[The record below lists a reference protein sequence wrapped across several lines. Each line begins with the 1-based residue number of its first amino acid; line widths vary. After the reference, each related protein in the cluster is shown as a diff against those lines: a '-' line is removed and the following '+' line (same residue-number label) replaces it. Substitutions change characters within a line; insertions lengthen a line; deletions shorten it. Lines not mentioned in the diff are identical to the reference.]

1 MHKIAIIARREYQAL
16 VRTKAFI
23 ISLVIMPVF
32 MFGGI
37 FIQNF
42 LAGRIDV
49 GEKKVVVL
57 DGTGRMFEPL
67 AALARRHNETELVDK
82 ETGRKTRP
90 TITLE
95 KGPAGPVTDEL
106 RLALSERIH
115 RNELFAFVEIDA
127 DALKRSE
134 TNPGVAGAGG
144 AAEAPES
151 GTGKRSVPVS
161 HGALVRIH
169 MESIAYNEVGRW
181 LMQAINQSAFALR
194 LHDAGLNPA
203 VVAGAVTPINIEE
216 LGLYSHDAKGEIQK
230 GDEGARGISFFIPF
244 GLMLLMFISVMA
256 VAQPMLSS
264 VIEEKQQRIAEVLL
278 GSASPF
284 QIMMG
289 KLLGNVGVALTIVA
303 VYLTGAYILAAHY
316 GYADLA
322 LGLVPGLRRAGV
334 HALWIDLHR
343 NRRGL
348 HRDQGDAGPAHAG
361 HDPPNPAADGLV
373 YDRART
379 AERLRGMDIARAT
392 GHADAHAPADGRLAN
407 GPLVAAGAGHCA
419 RSGDRRGHGIR
430 CRPSFPDRPLD
441 ARQIAEDP
449 RTARVGSPR
458 VSALLLNKPPVEIGV
473 VAVGG

>member
-37 FIQNF
+37 FIQKF
-42 LAGRIDV
+42 LAGRVDV

-57 DGTGRMFEPL
+57 DGTGRLFEPL
-67 AALARRHNETELVDK
+67 AALARIRNETELVDK

-95 KGPAGPVTDEL
+95 QGPAGPVTDEV
-106 RLALSERIH
+106 RLKLSEQIR

-127 DALKRSE
+127 DALKRAAPS
-134 TNPGVAGAGG
+134 PMLAALADKGVAGAGG
-144 AAEAPES
+144 AAESPES
-151 GTGKRSVPVS
+151 GAGKRSVPVS
-161 HGALVRIH
+161 PGAPVRIH

-181 LMQAINQSAFALR
+181 LMQAINQASFALR

-203 VVAGAVTPINIEE
+203 VVAGAVSPISIEE
-216 LGLYSHDAKGEIQK
+216 LGLYSHGVTGKIQK
-230 GDEGARGISFFIPF
+230 GDEAARGVSFFIPL
-244 GLMLLMFISVMA
+244 GLMMLMFISVMA

-289 KLLGNVGVALTIVA
+289 KLVGNVGVALTIVA

-316 GYADLA
+316 GYADLLPTWLLGWFLAFDVLECMLYGSIFIAVGAACTEIKETQA
-322 LGLVPGLRRAGV
+322 LLTPVMILLILPLMVWFTIVQEPLSGFAEWTSLVPLATPMLMLLRMAASPMVPWWQPVLGIVLVLATVVVTVFAAGRVFRIGL
-334 HALWIDLHR
+334 LM
-343 NRRGL
+343 
-348 HRDQGDAGPAHAG
+348 QGKSPKIRELLGW
-361 HDPPNPAADGLV
+361 V
-373 YDRART
+373 
-379 AERLRGMDIARAT
+379 LRG
-392 GHADAHAPADGRLAN
+392 
-407 GPLVAAGAGHCA
+407 
-419 RSGDRRGHGIR
+419 
-430 CRPSFPDRPLD
+430 
-441 ARQIAEDP
+441 
-449 RTARVGSPR
+449 
-458 VSALLLNKPPVEIGV
+458 
-473 VAVGG
+473 